1 MTSNFKLNNTVLIC
15 NYAHKRIHDILMI
28 FIFYHLYLHVFGIEV
43 IQK

>member
-1 MTSNFKLNNTVLIC
+1 MTSYFKWNNTVLIC
-15 NYAHKRIHDILMI
+15 NYAHKHIHDILMI